1 MLASTM
7 PPVCDGDHMCSSIM
21 AICHVASAVWDIAVL
36 YAVLVLGDFSDSRS
50 GQIKWLRVIRDDL
63 SALNLS
69 MLSIPVMADQPDIS
83 RALETRNCV
92 ILMAP
97 YGSNRGIEGRS
108 VSGERKR
115 RTASVYC
122 TGECPESRET
132 SLRCAHSTD
141 DDAVQ
146 YSSGQGRSCLIS
158 KWDIERGIHRT
169 WYQSASI

>member
-1 MLASTM
+1 
-7 PPVCDGDHMCSSIM
+7 M
-21 AICHVASAVWDIAVL
+21 AISHVASAVRDTVVICV
-36 YAVLVLGDFSDSRS
+36 VLVVGDFADCCS
-50 GQIKWLRVIRDDL
+50 GRIKWLRVIRDDL

-122 TGECPESRET
+122 TGECPESRAI

-141 DDAVQ
+141 DDAFQ

-158 KWDIERGIHRT
+158 KWDIERGIDKT
-169 WYQSASI
+169 WYQRSGARRRRFVFEFPF